1 MKANKFVMMAM
12 MLTAACACM
21 TSCSDDEK
29 TPEMVQD
36 PIKNTVEYYINGKV
50 SEGTAALAGVTVDVN
65 GTTATT
71 DANGLFSITVTEKG
85 NLTLKASKEGYLNVN
100 NLTVTVPDNAGNR
113 SSYSV
118 NFGMTAKGTAVELP
132 EGENSVLVT
141 TESATANAD
150 MSSVANGTGVE
161 IPADAMAGIAQGTK
175 VTMTQYV
182 PEQETADATAG
193 DSDISSSVMNVYIE
207 SNNEIDAK
215 GIKLALKNPVET
227 NAVSSFKQVEVY
239 SSTGSRAGSAYSKL
253 GEATL
258 NPATNAY
265 EYELPEGKLAGD
277 YSFRIKAHRS
287 IGATQEESVK
297 SDKVDN
303 SGNFEAK
310 NDVEITYTAP
320 AGWEY
325 ASGFDSSLDAE
336 LVTLM
341 QNAVAAQE
349 GAEGTHD
356 ATYTQKTNISGNYIM
371 YYNAKSTY
379 TTTTYTFELTDR
391 NVSVEVKKYTG
402 TKLEYVN
409 ESADQHSGGTS
420 H

>member
-12 MLTAACACM
+12 MLSATCASM

-100 NLTVTVPDNAGNR
+100 NLTVTIPNNAGNR

-150 MSSVANGTGVE
+150 MSSVTSGTGVN
-161 IPADAMAGIAQGTK
+161 IPAGTMAGMAKGTQ

-182 PEQETADATAG
+182 PEQETADAAAG

-207 SNNEIDAK
+207 STNDIEAK
-215 GIKLALKNPVET
+215 GIKLALKNPVKT
-227 NAVSSFKQVEVY
+227 AAISSFKLVEVY
-239 SSTGSRAGSAYSKL
+239 SNTGSRAGSAYSKL

-277 YSFRIKAHRS
+277 YSFRVKAHRS
-287 IGATQEESVK
+287 VGATQEESIK
-297 SDKVDN
+297 SGKVDN

-325 ASGFDSSLDAE
+325 ASGFDSSLDAG

-341 QNAVAAQE
+341 QNAVTSQE
-349 GAEGTHD
+349 GAEGKHEV
-356 ATYTQKTNISGNYIM
+356 TYTYKTNVSGNYIM
-371 YYNAKSTY
+371 YYNAKSTSA
-379 TTTTYTFELTDR
+379 TTTYTFELTDR
-391 NVSVEVKKYTG
+391 NVSVAAKKYTG

-409 ESADQHSGGTS
+409 ESADKHSGGTS

>member
-12 MLTAACACM
+12 MLTATCASM

-29 TPEMVQD
+29 APEIVQD

-65 GTTATT
+65 GSTATT

-85 NLTLKASKEGYLNVN
+85 NLTLKASKEGYLSVS
-100 NLTVTVPDNAGNR
+100 NLTVTIPNNAGNR

-118 NFGMTAKGTAVELP
+118 NFGMTAKGTSVELP

-141 TESATANAD
+141 TESATANVD
-150 MSSVANGTGVE
+150 MSSVTNGTGVE
-161 IPADAMAGIAQGTK
+161 ISAAAMAEIAQGTK
-175 VTMTQYV
+175 VTMTEYV
-182 PEQETADATAG
+182 PEQEASDAAAG
-193 DSDISSSVMNVYIE
+193 DSDVSSSVMNVYIE
-207 SNNEIDAK
+207 STNDIEAK

-227 NAVSSFKQVEVY
+227 SGISSFKQVEVY
-239 SSTGSRAGSAYSKL
+239 SSSNSRAGSAYSKL

-258 NPATNAY
+258 NPETNAY

-277 YSFRIKAHRS
+277 YSFRVIAHRS
-287 IGATQEESVK
+287 VGATQEESVK

-310 NDVEITYTAP
+310 NDVEFTYTAP

-325 ASGFDSSLDAE
+325 TSGFDGSLDAG
-336 LVTLM
+336 LVALM
-341 QNAVAAQE
+341 QNAITSQE

-356 ATYTQKTNISGNYIM
+356 VAYTQKTNVSGNYIM

-391 NVSVEVKKYTG
+391 NVSVTLKKYTG
-402 TKLEYVN
+402 TELEYVN